1 VTSNLIKKPE
11 KTVGYVLLAF
21 GLVVVII
28 PIYFGFLVLF
38 SGSSAVPKILET
50 PVLSFNGVEIA
61 VGNQTVVLPITEA
74 DINGVMERMFQAVN
88 LVLFLVVAVVLI
100 SAGSVLMGKG
110 VSLIKEVK
118 LKVVREQARE
128 EVEVEGKGGGKQRK
142 LG

>member
-74 DINGVMERMFQAVN
+74 DINGVMERMFPAVN

-118 LKVVREQARE
+118 LRVVREQAVEE
-128 EVEVEGKGGGKQRK
+128 EVENKES
-142 LG
+142 